1 MMDIAIMIDTFNF
14 QTVAEV
20 ITDAN
25 PGSLATASFPCAF
38 MLIGDNCI
46 WDSYVRHK
54 ISQE

>member
-38 MLIGDNCI
+38 MLIGDYCI
-46 WDSYVRHK
+46 WDCYVRHK